1 MADLFTRLARR
12 TLGLMPVVQ
21 PRIASRFA
29 REEAMASENT
39 NTEIP
44 SLFEGDRGL
53 APSPQAAAALS
64 PRESGLREREEES
77 ITRTI
82 LVEIE
87 RESPEKQEL
96 TPEVSSVSEERKGT
110 GEEDR
115 GSREKKAIG
124 LTNELTETDVHLE
137 VRAGNKEL
145 EGREK
150 IAQRSQEIDLEAIQ
164 RVESEL
170 GDTKEKETLPGER
183 GTKVGQ
189 EVEKSRDAKAFR
201 RESPEAIASEGGAE
215 ESPPK
220 TLKVTELERNEEIS
234 SRKEA
239 AFNSEREAGEIWQ
252 KAGEVKW
259 ESRRDQSGTRKS
271 ESPDSREGERQIESV
286 TESLIERS
294 ISGERE
300 ERAIA
305 PENRVT
311 EGKVESRK
319 SQLSTVDS
327 VRELESPGLEN
338 REAKKLERN
347 QEISSRKEA
356 AFNSDREAGEIW
368 QKAGEIEWE
377 SRRNQSVPRKSENAD
392 RGEGERQIASATESL
407 IDRTG
412 KREERAIAPGDR
424 VTEGQVE
431 SRKPQLSTV
440 DSVRELESPGL
451 ENREAKKL
459 ERNQEISSRKEAA
472 FNSDREAG
480 ETWQKAG
487 EIEWE
492 SRRNQL
498 APRELENAERR
509 EGERQIASVTE
520 SLIDRTRSSNEEERA
535 IGSMGESGES
545 ANPDKLLGNVLQ
557 KTETAEVFS
566 RNVEKSRQSGKAIAS
581 GSTEEVQSENRVTA
595 PGLPSRESESNL
607 SLWEQEKQR
616 ASNWEQEK
624 QRASK
629 GIEDRGKL
637 SSRREEQLR
646 RSEPET
652 AIRSTEKEKER
663 GKVGTERP
671 TKLEIEQLTVGQI
684 PELYKGSFSAEEAR
698 GEVDQIASRS
708 QQVDESRGRMA
719 EVNRQWGENNRNR
732 TTGGIEEIGTQREG
746 RKKGDD
752 RTTEDRLQLLESR
765 LAEERKAS
773 VASTPT
779 IQVTIGKIEVRGN
792 KPAIKTV
799 QQSRRKQSTGLS
811 PRLSLDEYLKQRNG
825 C

>member
-29 REEAMASENT
+29 REEAMASEN
-39 NTEIP
+39 NNIEIP

-124 LTNELTETDVHLE
+124 STNELTTTE
-137 VRAGNKEL
+137 VQLGLRAGNQEL

-150 IAQRSQEIDLEAIQ
+150 ISQTSREIDSEVIK
-164 RVESEL
+164 RVEGEL
-170 GDTKEKETLPGER
+170 GDARGKEESTRER
-183 GTKVGQ
+183 ETKVGR
-189 EVEKSRDAKAFR
+189 EVGKSIEAKAVR
-201 RESPEAIASEGGAE
+201 TESLGAIASEEGAG

-220 TLKVTELERNEEIS
+220 TLKVTESLIEKVSSGKREQRAIAPEGRVTSGEVESEKLKSSVVDRVRDLESPGQKHREAKELGRNEEIS
-234 SRKEA
+234 SRTEA
-239 AFNSEREAGEIWQ
+239 ALSSDREAGDIWQ
-252 KAGEVKW
+252 KAGEIEW
-259 ESRRDQSGTRKS
+259 ESRRNQSVPRES
-271 ESPDSREGERQIESV
+271 ENADRREGERQIASA
-286 TESLIERS
+286 TESLIDRT
-294 ISGERE
+294 GERKQ
-300 ERAIA
+300 RAIA
-305 PENRVT
+305 PEGRVT
-311 EGKVESRK
+311 SGEVESEKLK
-319 SQLSTVDS
+319 SSVVDR
-327 VRELESPGLEN
+327 VRDLESPGQKH
-338 REAKKLERN
+338 REAKELGRN
-347 QEISSRKEA
+347 EGISSRKEA
-356 AFNSDREAGEIW
+356 ALSLDREAGEIW

-377 SRRNQSVPRKSENAD
+377 SRRNK
-392 RGEGERQIASATESL
+392 L
-407 IDRTG
+407 
-412 KREERAIAPGDR
+412 
-424 VTEGQVE
+424 E
-431 SRKPQLSTV
+431 SRNS
-440 DSVRELESPGL
+440 ES
-451 ENREAKKL
+451 
-459 ERNQEISSRKEAA
+459 
-472 FNSDREAG
+472 
-480 ETWQKAG
+480 
-487 EIEWE
+487 
-492 SRRNQL
+492 
-498 APRELENAERR
+498 
-509 EGERQIASVTE
+509 
-520 SLIDRTRSSNEEERA
+520 A
-535 IGSMGESGES
+535 IGSMGESGGS
-545 ANPDKLLGNVLQ
+545 ANPDRLLGNVLQ

-581 GSTEEVQSENRVTA
+581 GSTEKVQSENRITA
-595 PGLPSRESESNL
+595 PGLPSRESES
-607 SLWEQEKQR
+607 SLPL
-616 ASNWEQEK
+616 WEQEK

-629 GIEDRGKL
+629 GIEDRVEL
-637 SSRREEQLR
+637 SSRKEEQLR

-652 AIRSTEKEKER
+652 AIRPTEKVKER
-663 GKVGTERP
+663 GKAATERL

-684 PELYKGSFSAEEAR
+684 SELYKGSFSAEEAR

-752 RTTEDRLQLLESR
+752 RTTENQLQLLESR

-779 IQVTIGKIEVRGN
+779 IQVTIGKIEVRGS

-799 QQSRRKQSTGLS
+799 QQSHRKQSTGLR